1 MSDLRSHNWNKNY
14 MARTLFRLPKQK
26 MLFATLYTVDLKFNG
41 QCIKID
47 TFLGGGELEDSK
59 ILIFQRNAL
68 NV

>member
-1 MSDLRSHNWNKNY
+1 

-26 MLFATLYTVDLKFNG
+26 MLFATLYTVNLKFNG